1 MKALKFGWALAPF
14 ALFGCGGPVPAD
26 MFLTMSVST
35 QGVAVVTSINGR
47 EDEFLSG
54 ASGSMSGS
62 RPINRLVR
70 EGENEAVFIVTPV
83 ADASED
89 DEPGLMA
96 TLEISMKGEMVD
108 TLQPGERT
116 IFTREFSEEEEAA
129 ILAGETV
136 TITERF
142 TVNGAALKAMKDG

>member
-1 MKALKFGWALAPF
+1 MKSFKLGWALAPL

-35 QGVAVVTSINGR
+35 QDVAVVSSINGK

-54 ASGSMSGS
+54 DSGSMSGS

-70 EGENEAVFIVTPV
+70 EGENEAVFVVTPV
-83 ADASED
+83 AADDAA
-89 DEPGLMA
+89 PALLA
-96 TLEISMKGEMVD
+96 TLEISIKGEIVD
-108 TLQPGERT
+108 TLQPSART
-116 IFTREFSEEEEAA
+116 IFSRELSEEEAA
-129 ILAGETV
+129 AITAGETV

-142 TVNGAALKAMKDG
+142 TVDGAALKEMKNGG

>member
-1 MKALKFGWALAPF
+1 MKPFKLGWALAPL

-35 QGVAVVTSINGR
+35 EDVAVVTSINGK

-54 ASGSMSGS
+54 DSGSMSGS

-70 EGENEAVFIVTPV
+70 EGENEAVFVVTPV
-83 ADASED
+83 AADDAA
-89 DEPGLMA
+89 PAFLA
-96 TLEISMKGEMVD
+96 TLEISIKGEIVD
-108 TLQPGERT
+108 TLQPGART
-116 IFTREFSEEEEAA
+116 IFSRELSEEETAA
-129 ILAGETV
+129 ITAGETV

-142 TVNGAALKAMKDG
+142 TVDAAALREIKQSG